1 MKEQELSL
9 EFDMLT
15 DTEGA
20 SSLLAIPTAT
30 LIKWRSTGEVR
41 IPYLRIARQIK
52 YRTKDLK
59 AFIETSTVK

>member
-41 IPYLRIARQIK
+41 IPYVRIGRQIK